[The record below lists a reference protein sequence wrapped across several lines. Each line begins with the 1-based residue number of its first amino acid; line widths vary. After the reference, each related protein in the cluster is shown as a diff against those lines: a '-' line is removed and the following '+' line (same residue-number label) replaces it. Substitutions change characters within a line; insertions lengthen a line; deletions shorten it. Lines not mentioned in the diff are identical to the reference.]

1 MAKTF
6 NCGIGGVLIVEKS
19 IANQIV
25 EQLCSSGKEA
35 ALIGHVEKQIG
46 KLGIKCLPLFL
57 LFTKVMSASSL
68 AHLLMHFCSQYCKQ
82 YGPRWGHFGPPL
94 EPKTES
100 CFSPISSDWFIRRI
114 AQV

>member
-25 EQLCSSGKEA
+25 EQLRSSGEEA

-46 KLGIKCLPLFL
+46 ELTVGL
-57 LFTKVMSASSL
+57 VV
-68 AHLLMHFCSQYCKQ
+68 Y
-82 YGPRWGHFGPPL
+82 
-94 EPKTES
+94 
-100 CFSPISSDWFIRRI
+100 
-114 AQV
+114 